1 MAVEFDA
8 DDIPTT
14 LDGLIAYRDFI
25 YSTLT
30 QDIVA
35 LISGK
40 LNSALAEFIPNSI
53 SIEWSTME
61 KVPSLQSCVRMIGSS
76 SPVLGST
83 AKIADKDVTVTAEN
97 ARLFRNLIRFTF
109 PIRLLEDG
117 SEEQIIS
124 YIKDIS
130 YISTIVT
137 EADLEQLLSTYD
149 FDKNI
154 ELHDTAEYARIMDK
168 ATKPKEILGFSTDFL
183 SDEHIKS
190 LFLAAE
196 LVSETKN

>member
-130 YISTIVT
+130 YTQCI
-137 EADLEQLLSTYD
+137 
-149 FDKNI
+149 
-154 ELHDTAEYARIMDK
+154 
-168 ATKPKEILGFSTDFL
+168 
-183 SDEHIKS
+183 
-190 LFLAAE
+190 
-196 LVSETKN
+196 